1 MTNPAKHRRQKRQYG
16 IAAVELALVLP
27 VLVLLMTGVLL
38 GGRLFW
44 HYTVAQKAA
53 HDAARYMATVPINDI
68 RSPTRAQYAADIAHE
83 IAVQETS
90 DLQLHNQPVTLVQ
103 CGDYECK
110 GGALLPNTV
119 RVRVEMHVHDDIF
132 NIQPRKGT
140 DGWFIWAEITMPYV
154 GD

>member
-1 MTNPAKHRRQKRQYG
+1 MTNRAKHKRQKRQFG

-27 VLVLLMTGVLL
+27 VLVLLMTGALL

-53 HDAARYMATVPINDI
+53 HDAARYMATIPANDM
-68 RSPTRAQYAADIAHE
+68 RSPARAEYAADIAHE

-90 DLQLHNQPVTLVQ
+90 DLKLRDKPVTLVQ
-103 CGDYECK
+103 CGAYECR
-110 GGALLPNTV
+110 GGAVLPETV

-132 NIQPRKGT
+132 NIQPPRGS
-140 DGWFIWAEITMPYV
+140 DGWFIWAEITMPYP